1 MERSI
6 ICIGRGGIGRAF
18 ERKGIVCL
26 GKDKIDITNLSSISS
41 VLNSIRPKYIINC
54 AGIVGIDKC
63 KNDIHGAYTVNVGGS
78 INLASYCYNNKC
90 KLIQLS
96 TVYSNNNTIYSRTK
110 YMSSSAVINI
120 SNDNLVIKLPWV
132 FGRDIDNYIK
142 DAINNKE
149 VNIYSDETCF
159 LAYDN
164 DIVDFV
170 FSNLD
175 KSGYISIANK
185 GLLDRK
191 RIMDFIGTKY
201 KLISRVNP
209 INSEL
214 SITNYMRP
222 WSEALTEFI
231 NELRSV

>member
-1 MERSI
+1 
-6 ICIGRGGIGRAF
+6 
-18 ERKGIVCL
+18 
-26 GKDKIDITNLSSISS
+26 
-41 VLNSIRPKYIINC
+41 
-54 AGIVGIDKC
+54 
-63 KNDIHGAYTVNVGGS
+63 
-78 INLASYCYNNKC
+78 
-90 KLIQLS
+90 
-96 TVYSNNNTIYSRTK
+96 
-110 YMSSSAVINI
+110 MSSSAVINI